1 MIGIGRLAGLRA
13 ARADRG
19 DAGRTRPESLS
30 TSASRFGE
38 SPCSAMVRGDMI
50 PRMRTL
56 DKDFRSLTRAAF
68 ARYGFA
74 YADLITQWPA
84 IVGDDVAQWS
94 EPERIRWPRAGAD
107 ERKQGGTLVI
117 LVTPGRGLDLQ
128 HETPRIIDRINAFYG
143 YSAIAQVRIVQGALN
158 RQKAPSRALPAA
170 RRRRGEGAR
179 NQASGSC
186 RPRTQGGPQ
195 AARAKGC

>member
-1 MIGIGRLAGLRA
+1 
-13 ARADRG
+13 
-19 DAGRTRPESLS
+19 
-30 TSASRFGE
+30 
-38 SPCSAMVRGDMI
+38 MVRGDMI

-128 HETPRIIDRINAFYG
+128 HQTPLIIDRINAFYG
-143 YSAIAQVRIVQGALN
+143 YSAIAQVRIRQGALN
-158 RQKAPSRALPAA
+158 RKKAPSRALPAL
-170 RRRRGEGAR
+170 GAE
-179 NQASGSC
+179 QANALETKLEEVADPELREALKRLGQGVLS
-186 RPRTQGGPQ
+186 PRSPQ
-195 AARAKGC
+195 TK